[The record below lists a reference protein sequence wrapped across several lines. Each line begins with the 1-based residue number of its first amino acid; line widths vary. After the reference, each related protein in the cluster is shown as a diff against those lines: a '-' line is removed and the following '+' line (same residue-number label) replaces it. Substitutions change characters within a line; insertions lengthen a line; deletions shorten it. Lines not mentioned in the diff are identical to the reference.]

1 MTDPPVVAVLDT
13 GLGQH
18 PWFPDE
24 AEGATAESCTGVCPG
39 AHRRVTVDGQP
50 IGVWKEPSRDP
61 ENTGVV
67 IDDVNGLVDVLC
79 GHGTFISGVI
89 RQRCP
94 EAVILEVPIMA
105 SDGAAL
111 EDDVVTA
118 LSLPARPAP
127 GGQGRSGHH
136 HPRRA
141 RRRQPLARLLP
152 RDPGRGRRHR
162 PARPAPGV
170 RRRGR
175 GRRRLRRQRRH
186 PRPLL
191 PGSLRRPG
199 ARGPGRGRR
208 HQPRRPQHRA
218 LLERRRLGHRPR
230 PRRRHRQHRA
240 DHPLRLAQP
249 DAQRRAAS
257 ARGRGRAST
266 STTSAPGSPSG
277 AARPSPRRGSSARS
291 PRRSSAGRRGPV
303 GSPGRARERGQPPAR
318 SSRGPTPSGS
328 ARGGRG

>member
-1 MTDPPVVAVLDT
+1 MTPVTDPPVVAVLDT

-39 AHRRVTVDGQP
+39 AHRRVTFGGQP
-50 IGVWKEPSRDP
+50 VGVWKEPSRDP
-61 ENTGVV
+61 ENTGVI

-118 LSLPARPAP
+118 LSLLLERHRAAKAAP
-127 GGQGRSGHH
+127 GTITHGVLDVLNLSLGYYHETPDEADDTALYG
-136 HPRRA
+136 P
-141 RRRQPLARLLP
+141 P
-152 RDPGRGRRHR
+152 PGL
-162 PARPAPGV
+162 

-186 PRPLL
+186 PGTLL
-191 PGSLRRPG
+191 PGRLRR
-199 ARGPGRGRR
+199 A
-208 HQPRRPQHRA
+208 
-218 LLERRRLGHRPR
+218 RPR
-230 PRRRHRQHRA
+230 GS
-240 DHPLRLAQP
+240 
-249 DAQRRAAS
+249 RRASAPPTPTTAAS
-257 ARGRGRAST
+257 PSSR
-266 STTSAPGSPSG
+266 TSATGS
-277 AARPSPRRGSSARS
+277 R
-291 PRRSSAGRRGPV
+291 
-303 GSPGRARERGQPPAR
+303 
-318 SSRGPTPSGS
+318 PTPPV
-328 ARGGRG
+328 REW